1 MQNFRR
7 CLLASPLGSLPYSPS
22 PHRCTRIQILYLI
35 LSFDFYPSYLWNK
48 FYQFFFQRLHS
59 FFVHCL
65 MYPLFCFSHW
75 RKTILNT
82 KSHKFT
88 WALFLTE
95 IFSWPWQTF
104 TGGGGGVLLYSLQP
118 VSIEASPS
126 YALAKLFNAKTIDSK
141 QIFLARRISWKT
153 IFLNEKFIPGNL
165 CF

>member
-35 LSFDFYPSYLWNK
+35 LSFDFYPSYGTNSINL
-48 FYQFFFQRLHS
+48 S
-59 FFVHCL
+59 FKDFTLSPFIAWCILCFV
-65 MYPLFCFSHW
+65 FSHW
-75 RKTILNT
+75 RNTILNT